1 MAPLDFQ
8 SYLPLL
14 CYYAPN
20 RLFHFPFSI
29 LTSFQFLPLLSS
41 PFFNI
46 LYSSFFRYSSINQE
60 LADPRWWLICQ
71 AINQSIHQ
79 SHQHLI
85 SNHRPL
91 QKKKK
96 RRKLQK
102 GQDKQRPCPPPPSPL
117 VPPCYL
123 LTISLLHP
131 PRSSAMSIAI
141 SATLS

>member
-1 MAPLDFQ
+1 M
-8 SYLPLL
+8 LL
-14 CYYAPN
+14 CT

-29 LTSFQFLPLLSS
+29 LTSFQFLHLLSS

-91 QKKKK
+91 QKKK
-96 RRKLQK
+96 RELQK
-102 GQDKQRPCPPPPSPL
+102 GQDKQRPCPPPPPSPL

-131 PRSSAMSIAI
+131 PRSSVMSIAI